1 MELAQLGLMANRYTD
16 TNDSEI
22 TRTSDHG
29 LSAESDT
36 SCLRQSREEVA

>member
-1 MELAQLGLMANRYTD
+1 MELAQLGLMTNMYTV

-22 TRTSDHG
+22 TRTIVNC
-29 LSAESDT
+29 LKAESNT